1 MAMKIIRTAEIYD
14 IIYKVGDVVEFE
26 LTTGEKVRMTAV
38 NQKRDMME
46 FCFTECLSA
55 RQQMNSRD
63 TNEGGFE
70 ESLLRRILNEEIIQT
85 FPREIYDK
93 MVPFDNGDYL
103 SIPAEEQVFGKNI
116 YGEPITD
123 DSIEQWDI
131 MKQTKNRIALLGLA
145 GSTTWY
151 WLKNKSVRSASDF
164 CLVSGNG
171 YASSGGASSSC
182 GVRPL
187 LNLYNIV

>member
-1 MAMKIIRTAEIYD
+1 MKIIRTAEIYD

-26 LTTGEKVRMTAV
+26 LTTGEKVRMIAV

-46 FCFTECLSA
+46 FCFAECLSA
-55 RQQMNSRD
+55 RYQMNSRD

-103 SIPAEEQVFGKNI
+103 SIPTEEQIFGKNI

-123 DSIEQWDI
+123 DNIEQWDI
-131 MKQTKNRIALLGLA
+131 MKQTKNRIALLGLTGA
-145 GSTTWY
+145 TTWY
-151 WLKNKSVRSASDF
+151 WLRNKSVQSASDF
-164 CLVSGNG
+164 CLVDAGGNA
-171 YASSGGASSSC
+171 ASYGASYSD
-182 GVRPL
+182 GVRPF
-187 LNLYNIV
+187 LNLYNVV

>member
-1 MAMKIIRTAEIYD
+1 MKIIRTAEIYD

-26 LTTGEKVRMTAV
+26 LTTGEKVRMIAV

-46 FCFTECLSA
+46 FCFAECLSA
-55 RQQMNSRD
+55 RYQMNSRD

-103 SIPAEEQVFGKNI
+103 SIPTEEQIFGKNI

-123 DSIEQWDI
+123 DNIEQWDI
-131 MKQTKNRIALLGLA
+131 MKQTKNRIALLGLTGA
-145 GSTTWY
+145 TTWY
-151 WLKNKSVRSASDF
+151 WLRNKSVQSASDF
-164 CLVSGNG
+164 CGVRSD
-171 YASSGGASSSC
+171 GGAGDRGAATSY
-182 GVRPL
+182 GVRPF
-187 LNLYNIV
+187 LNLYNVV

>member
-1 MAMKIIRTAEIYD
+1 MKIIRTAEIYD

-26 LTTGEKVRMTAV
+26 LTTGEKVRMIAV

-46 FCFTECLSA
+46 FCFAECLSA
-55 RQQMNSRD
+55 RYQMNSRD

-103 SIPAEEQVFGKNI
+103 SIPTEEQIFGKNI

-123 DSIEQWDI
+123 DNIEQWDI
-131 MKQTKNRIALLGLA
+131 MKQTKNRIALLGLTGA
-145 GSTTWY
+145 TTWY
-151 WLKNKSVRSASDF
+151 WLRNKSVQSASDF
-164 CLVSGNG
+164 CVVGNYG
-171 YASSGGASSSC
+171 DAYSLGASASL

-187 LNLYNIV
+187 LNLYNVV

>member
-1 MAMKIIRTAEIYD
+1 MKIIRTAEIYD

-26 LTTGEKVRMTAV
+26 LTTGEKVRMIAV

-46 FCFTECLSA
+46 FCFAECLSA
-55 RQQMNSRD
+55 RYQMNTRD

-85 FPREIYDK
+85 FPTEIYDK

-103 SIPAEEQVFGKNI
+103 SIPTEEQIFGKNI

-123 DSIEQWDI
+123 DSTEQWDI
-131 MKQTKNRIALLGLA
+131 MKQTKNRIALQGLA
-145 GSTTWY
+145 GATTWY
-151 WLKNKSVRSASDF
+151 WLRNKSVQSASDF
-164 CLVSGNG
+164 CYVNYGGLANA
-171 YASSGGASSSC
+171 YGASCSG

-187 LNLYNIV
+187 LNLYNVV

>member
-1 MAMKIIRTAEIYD
+1 MKIIRTAEIYD
-14 IIYKVGDVVEFE
+14 IVYKVGDIVEFE

-55 RQQMNSRD
+55 RQRMNSRD

-85 FPREIYDK
+85 FPREIYNK

-103 SIPAEEQVFGKNI
+103 SIPTEEQVFGKNI

-131 MKQTKNRIALLGLA
+131 MKQTKNRIALLGFA

-151 WLKNKSVRSASDF
+151 WLKNKSVQSASDF
-164 CLVSGNG
+164 CAVNYLGFA
-171 YASSGGASSSC
+171 YYYGASRSG

>member
-1 MAMKIIRTAEIYD
+1 MKIIRTAEIYD

-26 LTTGEKVRMTAV
+26 LTTGEKVRMIAV

-46 FCFTECLSA
+46 FCFAECLSA
-55 RQQMNSRD
+55 RYQMNSRD

-103 SIPAEEQVFGKNI
+103 SIPTEEQIFGKNI

-123 DSIEQWDI
+123 DNIEQWDI
-131 MKQTKNRIALLGLA
+131 MKQTKNRIALLGLTGA
-145 GSTTWY
+145 TTWY
-151 WLKNKSVRSASDF
+151 WLRNKSVQSASVF
-164 CLVSGNG
+164 CPVDNG
-171 YASSGGASSSC
+171 GVANGSGASGSC
-182 GVRPL
+182 GVRPF
-187 LNLYNIV
+187 LNLYNVV

>member
-1 MAMKIIRTAEIYD
+1 MKIIRTAEIYD

-26 LTTGEKVRMTAV
+26 LTTGEKVRMIAV

-46 FCFTECLSA
+46 FCFAECLSA
-55 RQQMNSRD
+55 RYQMNSRD

-103 SIPAEEQVFGKNI
+103 SIPTEEQIFGKNI

-123 DSIEQWDI
+123 DNIEQWDI
-131 MKQTKNRIALLGLA
+131 MKQTKNRIALLGLTGA
-145 GSTTWY
+145 TTWY
-151 WLKNKSVRSASDF
+151 WLRNKSVRSASGF
-164 CLVSGNG
+164 CYVG
-171 YASSGGASSSC
+171 SGGDAYCRGASCSG
-182 GVRPL
+182 GVRPF
-187 LNLYNIV
+187 LNLYNVV

>member
-1 MAMKIIRTAEIYD
+1 MKIIRTAEIYD

-26 LTTGEKVRMTAV
+26 LTTGEKVRMIAV

-46 FCFTECLSA
+46 FCFAECLSA
-55 RQQMNSRD
+55 RYQMNSRD

-103 SIPAEEQVFGKNI
+103 SIPTEEQIFGKNI

-123 DSIEQWDI
+123 DNIEQWDI
-131 MKQTKNRIALLGLA
+131 MKQTKNRIALLGLTGA
-145 GSTTWY
+145 TTWY
-151 WLKNKSVRSASDF
+151 WLRNKSVQSASVF
-164 CLVSGNG
+164 CCVYLDG
-171 YASSGGASSSC
+171 YANAGGASYSG
-182 GVRPL
+182 GVRPF
-187 LNLYNIV
+187 LNLYNVV

>member
-1 MAMKIIRTAEIYD
+1 M
-14 IIYKVGDVVEFE
+14 EFE
-26 LTTGEKVRMTAV
+26 LTTGEKVRMIAV

-46 FCFTECLSA
+46 FCFAECLSA

-103 SIPAEEQVFGKNI
+103 SIPTEEQVFGKNI

-151 WLKNKSVRSASDF
+151 WLKNKSVQSASGF
-164 CLVSGNG
+164 CSVVYDGD
-171 YASSGGASSSC
+171 ASRYGASLSG

-187 LNLYNIV
+187 LNLYNVV

>member
-1 MAMKIIRTAEIYD
+1 MKIIRTAEIYD

-26 LTTGEKVRMTAV
+26 LTTGEKVRMIAV

-46 FCFTECLSA
+46 FCFAECLSA
-55 RQQMNSRD
+55 RYQMNSRD

-103 SIPAEEQVFGKNI
+103 SIPTEEQIFGKNI

-123 DSIEQWDI
+123 DSTEQWDI
-131 MKQTKNRIALLGLA
+131 MKQTKNRIAFQGLA
-145 GSTTWY
+145 GATIWY
-151 WLKNKSVRSASDF
+151 WLRNKSVQSASGF
-164 CLVSGNG
+164 CYVDLNG
-171 YASSGGASSSC
+171 SASYFGASYSG

-187 LNLYNIV
+187 LNLYNVV

>member
-1 MAMKIIRTAEIYD
+1 MKIIRTEEIYD

-26 LTTGEKVRMTAV
+26 LTTGEKVRMIAV
-38 NQKRDMME
+38 NQKRDIME
-46 FCFTECLSA
+46 FCFAECLSA
-55 RQQMNSRD
+55 LYQMNSRD

-103 SIPAEEQVFGKNI
+103 SIPTEEQIFGKNI

-123 DSIEQWDI
+123 DNIEQWDI

-145 GSTTWY
+145 GATTRY
-151 WLKNKSVRSASDF
+151 WLKNKSVQSASGF
-164 CLVSGNG
+164 CGVARDGAANFD
-171 YASSGGASSSC
+171 GASGSG

-187 LNLYNIV
+187 LNLYNVV